1 MSADIIADSIAW
13 HLGEAQA
20 ARRLGACYFAILLVS
35 VAGMGAALATHQWVL
50 ALVAAGIGV
59 LFARLTGDEWRVARE
74 ETERASVLLCAEQLQ
89 ARS

>member
-1 MSADIIADSIAW
+1 MSADIIAESIAW

-20 ARRLGACYFAILLVS
+20 ARRLGACYLAILLTCS
-35 VAGMGAALATHQWVL
+35 AGFGAALATHQWVL
-50 ALVAAGIGV
+50 ALAACGIAV

-74 ETERASVLLCAEQLQ
+74 ETERASVLLCAEQLR